1 MVTGCRH
8 LHGLILASLA
18 AAVVLA
24 GCQKKPSAGPTGAAS
39 VNGGALEGRL
49 DILAWNGYLER
60 GESDKNYDWVT
71 PFEQSTGCKVNAI
84 TADTSDQMVKRM
96 TAGGPDLVTASGDAS
111 VRLIRLGLV
120 QAVDLARVPSFAN
133 VDERLR
139 NGTWYVVDGKHYGVP
154 YQWGPNVLLYNT
166 KVFKN
171 PPDSW
176 SVVFEEQKLGDG
188 RSNVGRTQAYE
199 GPIAIADAALYL
211 MSKSPELG
219 IRDPYELNEQQYAAV
234 LNLMRTQR
242 ALLHRYWGP
251 EDQQVADF
259 TAGTVVAASAWP
271 YQVNKLI
278 AAQQPVASVIP
289 REGATGWADTTM
301 LATKAAHP
309 NCAYRWLEWSLNAK
323 VQGDQAAWFGSVPA
337 VPAACTSNALL
348 GDTGCAVNGFNSFD
362 KIHFWRTPEAQ
373 CSQGVCVDY
382 SRWEKDFAQLAAPA
396 VPPPPVNNGGVVPTT
411 QRPG

>member
-1 MVTGCRH
+1 MQ
-8 LHGLILASLA
+8 GLLLATIA
-18 AAVVLA
+18 GVVVLA
-24 GCQKKPSAGPTGAAS
+24 GCHRKPSADPATAAA
-39 VNGGALEGRL
+39 NGGALEGSL
-49 DILAWNGYLER
+49 DIIAWNGYLER
-60 GESDKNYDWVT
+60 GASDKNYDWVT
-71 PFEQSTGCKVNAI
+71 PFEQSTGCKVNAV
-84 TADTSDQMVKRM
+84 TADTSDQMVKLM
-96 TAGGPDLVTASGDAS
+96 TQGGHDLVTASGDAS
-111 VRLIRLGLV
+111 VRLIRRGLV
-120 QAVDLARVPSFAN
+120 QALDLARIPSFAN

-139 NGTWYVVDGKHYGVP
+139 NGNWYVVDGKHYGVP

-176 SVVFEEQKLGDG
+176 AVVFEEQKLGDG
-188 RSNVGRTQAYE
+188 RSNAGRVQAYE

-234 LNLMRTQR
+234 MDLMRAQR
-242 ALLHRYWGP
+242 NLVSRYWGP
-251 EDQQVADF
+251 EDQEVADF
-259 TAGTVVAASAWP
+259 TAGTTVVATAWP

-289 REGATGWADTTM
+289 KEGATGWADTTM
-301 LATKAAHP
+301 LAAKAAHP

-362 KIHFWRTPEAQ
+362 RIHFWRTPEAQ
-373 CSQGVCVDY
+373 CSQGACVDY
-382 SRWEKDFAQLAAPA
+382 ARWEKDFAQLTAPRA
-396 VPPPPVNNGGVVPTT
+396 PPPPQNKA
-411 QRPG
+411 